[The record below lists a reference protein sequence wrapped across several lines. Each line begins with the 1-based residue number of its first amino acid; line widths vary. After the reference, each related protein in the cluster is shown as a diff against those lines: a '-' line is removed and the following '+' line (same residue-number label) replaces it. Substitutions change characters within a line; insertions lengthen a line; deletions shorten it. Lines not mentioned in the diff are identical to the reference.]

1 MKNAEP
7 PGWML
12 RKLRHDADLGE
23 RFVLL
28 IMDRTTAA
36 LPFEIWPG
44 ATEELSAGEA
54 RASAAEL
61 GVSSGAFV
69 DALDRARRAFQPAP
83 VADLFHTEAAS
94 PETSS
99 RPAGA

>member
-1 MKNAEP
+1 
-7 PGWML
+7 
-12 RKLRHDADLGE
+12 
-23 RFVLL
+23 
-28 IMDRTTAA
+28 
-36 LPFEIWPG
+36 
-44 ATEELSAGEA
+44 
-54 RASAAEL
+54 
-61 GVSSGAFV
+61 VSSGAFV